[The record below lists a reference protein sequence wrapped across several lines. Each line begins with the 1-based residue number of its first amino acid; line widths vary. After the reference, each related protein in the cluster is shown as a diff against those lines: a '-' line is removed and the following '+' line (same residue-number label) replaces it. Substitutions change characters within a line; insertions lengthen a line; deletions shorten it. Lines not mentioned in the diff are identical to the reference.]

1 MGGGGG
7 GIEETEGERAQAEV
21 AVKRWADYQKIFK
34 PYENKFMGD
43 VDELNS
49 QANYKRAEELAM
61 SPLAS
66 SFAEQGMQ
74 IQKQNKARGLNPNS
88 GKFKSM
94 NNEITGSQASAEL
107 DSSSRA
113 NVSQQERYLGG
124 LQNITAIGQGQA
136 ATAMNGMADIAQMSQ
151 SNARSEAQDAL
162 SKRSNIQS
170 GVGAIVGAG
179 TSYGLNQKTPAAKST
194 SEYENIGN
202 D

>member
-1 MGGGGG
+1 
-7 GIEETEGERAQAEV
+7 
-21 AVKRWADYQKIFK
+21 
-34 PYENKFMGD
+34 
-43 VDELNS
+43 
-49 QANYKRAEELAM
+49 
-61 SPLAS
+61 
-66 SFAEQGMQ
+66 
-74 IQKQNKARGLNPNS
+74 
-88 GKFKSM
+88 M

-194 SEYENIGN
+194 SEYENIGI